1 MHIFVADE
9 RPPAVFVYT
18 SRRALLIPR
27 SAGFHDIAYER
38 EKGGSSEGAQMAAV
52 LSVFEGPASR
62 GQLMNRAATISDHS
76 AAFDGFDYQ
85 VTSLTLRENAYAIT
99 YRRFDKRPSRG
110 FVVFRFAD
118 ECSDNPHHIESEL
131 ASRTRHASSG
141 QGHHC
146 RRSAD

>member
-62 GQLMNRAATISDHS
+62 GQLMNRAATISDRS
-76 AAFDGFDYQ
+76 AAFDGF
-85 VTSLTLRENAYAIT
+85 
-99 YRRFDKRPSRG
+99 G
-110 FVVFRFAD
+110 
-118 ECSDNPHHIESEL
+118 
-131 ASRTRHASSG
+131 
-141 QGHHC
+141 C
-146 RRSAD
+146 RRGPPNYVTNIEGERLCDHVSPF